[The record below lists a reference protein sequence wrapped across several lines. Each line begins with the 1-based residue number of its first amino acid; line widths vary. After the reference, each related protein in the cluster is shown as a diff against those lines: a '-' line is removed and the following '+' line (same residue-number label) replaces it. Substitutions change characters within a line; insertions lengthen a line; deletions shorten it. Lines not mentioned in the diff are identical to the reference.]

1 MKLLWLAGTGRTKFE
16 FHRPSSCRSLW
27 LNSNLTDLEIEC
39 TYYSRHRVASHH
51 LLSQRKFLLTHLSLI

>member
-1 MKLLWLAGTGRTKFE
+1 MKLPWLAGTGRTKFE

-39 TYYSRHRVASHH
+39 TYYSAIV
-51 LLSQRKFLLTHLSLI
+51 LLRIISSVRGSFCSRTYP